1 MVWVDIG
8 DKVPKDS
15 KDSKDF
21 MDFNGL
27 LYKNLFT
34 VNDVDTLA
42 WVLYLATLQVI

>member
-1 MVWVDIG
+1 MVWVYIG

-27 LYKNLFT
+27 FYKCLFAI
-34 VNDVDTLA
+34 NDVDALA
-42 WVLYLATLQVI
+42 WVLYLAAL